1 MLGGCESPMIS
12 EEQLDDY
19 RVNGTLLRVVRDVS
33 PENDV
38 KGIVVAWNEREVMIR
53 KANRKIVKLD
63 RDYFFQ
69 PFIDP
74 RPEMTP
80 E

>member
-1 MLGGCESPMIS
+1 MIS

-19 RVNGTLLRVVRDVS
+19 RVNGTLLRVVRDIS

-38 KGIVVAWNEREVMIR
+38 KGIVVAWNDQEVMIR

-63 RDYFFQ
+63 RGYLFQ
-69 PFIDP
+69 PFADP
-74 RPEMTP
+74 RPE
-80 E
+80 

>member
-1 MLGGCESPMIS
+1 MIND
-12 EEQLDDY
+12 EQLDQF
-19 RVNGTLLRVVRDVS
+19 RVNGTLLRVIRDIS

-63 RDYFFQ
+63 RGYMFQ
-69 PFIDP
+69 PFVDP
-74 RPEMTP
+74 RPELP
-80 E
+80 PV

>member
-1 MLGGCESPMIS
+1 MIS

-19 RVNGTLLRVVRDVS
+19 RVNGILLRVVRDIS

-38 KGIVVAWNEREVMIR
+38 KGIVVAWNDSEVMIR

-63 RDYFFQ
+63 RGYLFQ
-69 PFIDP
+69 PFTDP
-74 RPEMTP
+74 RPDISDT
-80 E
+80 